1 MLSFDTSVCGWIV
14 AQISLFT
21 LTELL
26 SLSPHL
32 YVLSLACDSPYFVL
46 AGSEDFI
53 YDGEWQFGHRTGKG
67 HAIWAGRQESYT
79 GEWLRG
85 DFHGRG
91 IDREG

>member
-1 MLSFDTSVCGWIV
+1 MRITQVRFP
-14 AQISLFT
+14 SLCF
-21 LTELL
+21 
-26 SLSPHL
+26 SYHDP
-32 YVLSLACDSPYFVL
+32 A